1 MCACKLLIHSQRQSS
16 HNHFPKFSPLVM
28 AKWGLSFNKN
38 FGGCTFKVEYTQPL
52 EKYFSRYPWEARSFL
67 RLKEEVWTWGEGDW
81 GEGDW
86 EEGREGNLC
95 SGCIGKKKLPP

>member
-52 EKYFSRYPWEARSFL
+52 EKYFSRYPWESLSIFSKVKGRGVDL
-67 RLKEEVWTWGEGDW
+67 GEGGW
-81 GEGDW
+81 G
-86 EEGREGNLC
+86 EGREGNLC
-95 SGCIGKKKLPP
+95 SGCIEKKKLPP